1 MDKLD
6 RMIAEAL
13 AEEDRDIVAH
23 TAEQGFFAQLLGQ
36 LSGRNAWVNWL
47 ATAMIFVYLGLMVW
61 TGWNMFVA
69 TEALAAIKWGLGAA
83 LSVIVIGM
91 VKLYLF
97 QAMQADRVIRE
108 IKRVEL
114 MLAMREK

>member
-6 RMIAEAL
+6 RMISEAL
-13 AEEDRDIVAH
+13 AEEDRAIVAE
-23 TAEQGFFAQLLGQ
+23 TGELGFFAQLFGQ

-47 ATAMIFVYLGLMVW
+47 ATLMIFVYLGLLVW
-61 TGWNMFVA
+61 TGWNFFAA

-83 LSVIVIGM
+83 LSVVIIGM
-91 VKLYLF
+91 MKLYLF

-108 IKRVEL
+108 LRRVEL
-114 MLAMREK
+114 MLVARDK